1 MYQAW
6 ARTIIAT
13 PITSRVI
20 FTFNFDFLLQKKKKH
35 AEELY
40 KKSIQFSSAWQK
52 DIEPFVH
59 FVLIAI

>member
-6 ARTIIAT
+6 ARTIIAM

-40 KKSIQFSSAWQK
+40 KKSIQFSSA
-52 DIEPFVH
+52 
-59 FVLIAI
+59 